1 MVIFRA
7 FRDGIRRVSLAPA
20 VLAGVLIATLLAAL
34 PLGLVLRASLRT
46 HLGDS
51 VEAEAAASGVNWDW
65 WQEFSAQA
73 TGLGT
78 TFSPSVIGFGVA
90 LDNLSSI
97 LDNRPTAGVLV
108 GVATA
113 YLFLWIFLVGGI
125 LDRYARQRPTRVA
138 GFFSACGVYF
148 FRFLRLGVVAWLAYA
163 ALFGFV
169 HGWLLNDFYGWATN
183 DFTVE
188 RNAFLVRAALYLLF
202 GTLLI
207 ACNLI
212 LDYAKIRAV
221 VEDRRS
227 MTGALL
233 AGWRFVTRRPL
244 KVCGLYA
251 LNGLLFL
258 LVLAAYAAA
267 APGAGGTGG
276 SMWLGFLIG
285 QLYILA
291 RLWTKLLFY
300 ASQTA
305 LFQGELAHAEYTA
318 APQPVWPES
327 PAAEAIG
334 PQPTH
339 YSWVQDLAGRPEGLD
354 YKRSSNPST
363 AHWPYD
369 CRPDPPC
376 AGLAANSRPV
386 DPIFSAGV
394 AGLAHC

>member
-7 FRDGIRRVSLAPA
+7 FRDGVSRVNSSPA

-34 PLGLVLRASLRT
+34 PLGLVLRASLRA

-51 VEAEAAASGVNWDW
+51 VVAETVASGVNWDW

-78 TFSPSVIGFGVA
+78 TFSPSVIGFGGVLA
-90 LDNLSSI
+90 NLSNI
-97 LDNRPTAGVLV
+97 LDNRPTAGLLV
-108 GVATA
+108 GVMTA
-113 YLFLWIFLVGGI
+113 YLFLWIFLVGGV
-125 LDRYARQRPTRVA
+125 LDRYARRRPTRVA

-169 HGWLLNDFYGWATN
+169 HGWLLSDFYGWATR

-188 RNAFLVRAALYLLF
+188 RNAFLVRVVLYLLF
-202 GTLLI
+202 GTLLV
-207 ACNLI
+207 ACNLVF
-212 LDYAKIRAV
+212 DYAKIRAV

-227 MTGALL
+227 MIGALL
-233 AGWRFVTRRPL
+233 AGLRFVVRRPR
-244 KVCGLYA
+244 KACGLYL
-251 LNGLLFL
+251 LNGLVFV

-267 APGAGGTGG
+267 APGAGGTGA

-305 LFQGELAHAEYTA
+305 FFQGELAHAEYTA

-334 PQPTH
+334 PVP
-339 YSWVQDLAGRPEGLD
+339 
-354 YKRSSNPST
+354 
-363 AHWPYD
+363 
-369 CRPDPPC
+369 
-376 AGLAANSRPV
+376 AN
-386 DPIFSAGV
+386 
-394 AGLAHC
+394 

>member
-7 FRDGIRRVSLAPA
+7 FRDGVSRVNSGPA

-34 PLGLVLRASLRT
+34 PLGLVLRASLRA

-51 VEAEAAASGVNWDW
+51 VAAETVASGVNWDW

-73 TGLGT
+73 TGLGA
-78 TFSPSVIGFGVA
+78 TFSPSVIGFGAVLA
-90 LDNLSSI
+90 NLSNI
-97 LDNRPTAGVLV
+97 LDNRPTAGLLV
-108 GVATA
+108 GVMTA
-113 YLFLWIFLVGGI
+113 YLFLWIFLVGGV
-125 LDRYARQRPTRVA
+125 LDRYARRRPTRVA

-169 HGWLLNDFYGWATN
+169 HDWLLNDFYGWATR

-188 RNAFLVRAALYLLF
+188 RNAFPVRVVLYLLF
-202 GTLLI
+202 GTLLV
-207 ACNLI
+207 ACNLVF
-212 LDYAKIRAV
+212 DYAKIRAV

-227 MTGALL
+227 MIGALL
-233 AGWRFVTRRPL
+233 AGLRFVVRRPG
-244 KVCGLYA
+244 KACGLYL
-251 LNGLLFL
+251 LNGLVFV

-267 APGAGGTGG
+267 APGAGGTGV

-305 LFQGELAHAEYTA
+305 FFQGELAHAEYTA
-318 APQPVWPES
+318 APQPLWPES

-334 PQPTH
+334 PAPT
-339 YSWVQDLAGRPEGLD
+339 
-354 YKRSSNPST
+354 N
-363 AHWPYD
+363 
-369 CRPDPPC
+369 
-376 AGLAANSRPV
+376 
-386 DPIFSAGV
+386 
-394 AGLAHC
+394 